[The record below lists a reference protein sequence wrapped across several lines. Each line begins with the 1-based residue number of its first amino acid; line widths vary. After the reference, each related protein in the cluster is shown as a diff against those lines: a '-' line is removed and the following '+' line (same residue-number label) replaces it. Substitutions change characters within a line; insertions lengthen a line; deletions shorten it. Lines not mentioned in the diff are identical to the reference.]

1 LRCTHR
7 HEFATGRRGNLLA
20 ERRREKMT
28 RFNTQVA
35 EKAAGFNSALGTIF
49 TTVAIALAGF
59 LAFATFTAV

>member
-1 LRCTHR
+1 
-7 HEFATGRRGNLLA
+7 
-20 ERRREKMT
+20 MT